1 MLERRF
7 NIVGLRHHA
16 WQGKGLAQR
25 MRQAEGKR
33 VVLMHEEMNEWNRE
47 ATAAYIDTEMVGYVS
62 NDQCGTSSAY
72 CDQADGQLLEGRVTT
87 VDSDHQRLTVTVAV
101 SGELADRQDESA
113 LYELWERSYNTLPL
127 MMPTGDEQRLLLL
140 RRDLLLLLRSA
151 VTMNDSLQHSLQVYE
166 QLMARDISREATDDR
181 QQIVALLLDSR
192 DDALHQWGERLEV
205 EVTALGSP
213 EAREQ
218 LAEYVFRQLPQ
229 CDAFHMMALRYGHID
244 ATALEA
250 QLKLF
255 PHHLYDEYR
264 LSPVTFVSKLYYRRI
279 PARPL
284 RYFVSGLLLLEHLRG
299 RTVPTERL
307 AHQHQTALTD
317 ALDYVGRIAHC
328 AAPEWQDRSNRLW
341 QQLTADYAERITDTR
356 RMKQATFNH
365 RFVCRLVGTLLSMGV
380 YRQDVP
386 QTEYTRLLEGDSH
399 SNLRKEIN
407 QGVDDESTRLCIR
420 QLLKSLN
427 G

>member
-1 MLERRF
+1 M
-7 NIVGLRHHA
+7 
-16 WQGKGLAQR
+16 
-25 MRQAEGKR
+25 R
-33 VVLMHEEMNEWNRE
+33 VVLMHEEMNEWNHE

-62 NDQCGTSSAY
+62 NSQCGMSSAY
-72 CDQADGQLLEGRVTT
+72 CDQADGQLLEGRVTA
-87 VDSDHQRLTVTVAV
+87 VDAEHQQLTVTVAV
-101 SGELADRQDESA
+101 SGELTDRQDESA
-113 LYELWERSYNTLPL
+113 LYELWERSYNMLPL

-140 RRDLLLLLRSA
+140 RRELLLLLRKA
-151 VTMNDSLQHSLQVYE
+151 TTMTDTLQRSLQVYE
-166 QLMARDISREATDDR
+166 QLMARDISREAIDDR
-181 QQIVALLLDSR
+181 QQIVTLLLDSS
-192 DDALHQWGERLEV
+192 DDALHQWGRRLEV
-205 EVTALGSP
+205 EVTTLGSP
-213 EAREQ
+213 EARQQ
-218 LAEYVFRQLPQ
+218 LAEYIFRQLPQ
-229 CDAFHMMALRYGHID
+229 CDAFHMMALRYGHTD
-244 ATALEA
+244 ATALET

-255 PHHLYDEYR
+255 PHRLYDEYR

-284 RYFVSGLLLLEHLRG
+284 RYFISGLLLLEHLRG
-299 RTVPTERL
+299 RTAPTERL
-307 AHQHQTALTD
+307 THQHQTALSD

-328 AAPEWQDRSNRLW
+328 TVPEWQDSIDRLW

-356 RMKQATFNH
+356 RMKLATFNH

-399 SNLRKEIN
+399 SNLRKEVN

-420 QLLKSLN
+420 QLLKTLN